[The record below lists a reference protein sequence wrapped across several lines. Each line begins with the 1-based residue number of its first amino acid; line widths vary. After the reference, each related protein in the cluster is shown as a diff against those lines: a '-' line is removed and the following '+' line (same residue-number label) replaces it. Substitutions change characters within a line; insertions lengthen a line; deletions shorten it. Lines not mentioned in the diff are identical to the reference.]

1 MKLIEDDLEQSD
13 DGELFALTAKNNGES
28 EKAFEVFYKRYKND
42 FYKLL
47 FRISS
52 DERVKKELFNET
64 MELAYFKAHTFKIE
78 KNKIVKNQRGK
89 TLAWLGRIAQ
99 NIYVQKFRDNE
110 KEIKAEVNEDLLE
123 IASENGIIL
132 KGELNFKI
140 RESED
145 NFFNI
150 KNSATNDISSEKK
163 ILQKVLLELSERDR
177 DILLAYYDEY
187 DPRIKNQK
195 LSRGKIKELSQRY
208 NITPDYIRTL
218 KGRIFKNVSKKCL
231 NQMAKKVESKI

>member
-13 DGELFALTAKNNGES
+13 DGELFALIAKNNTDS
-28 EKAFEVFYKRYKND
+28 EKAFDVFYKRYKND
-42 FYKLL
+42 FYRLL

-64 MELAYFKAHTFKIE
+64 MERAYYKAHTFKVE
-78 KNKIVKNQRGK
+78 NNKIVKNQRGK
-89 TLAWLGRIAQ
+89 TLAWLGKIAR
-99 NIYVQKFRDNE
+99 NIYIQTFRDNE
-110 KEIKAEVNEDLLE
+110 KEVKAEVNEDLLE
-123 IASENGIIL
+123 TVSENGIIS
-132 KGELNFKI
+132 KAELNSKI

-145 NFFNI
+145 NFFDI
-150 KNSATNDISSEKK
+150 KNSATNSISSEKK

-187 DPRIKNQK
+187 DPRIKHQK

-231 NQMAKKVESKI
+231 NQMAEKVESKI